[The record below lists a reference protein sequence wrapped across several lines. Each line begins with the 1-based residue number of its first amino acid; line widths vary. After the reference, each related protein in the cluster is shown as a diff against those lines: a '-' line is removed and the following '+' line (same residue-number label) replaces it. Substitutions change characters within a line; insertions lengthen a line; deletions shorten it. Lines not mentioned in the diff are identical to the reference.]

1 MLTQKMDTTRKNIL
15 INSFKAG
22 ACHVGSSLSCVEIL
36 KAIYAVKGD
45 GYFIF
50 SKASGACALYQVLA
64 EQGIIKEEEVADYLK
79 KYPLASK
86 EVPGVIHSV
95 GSIGHG
101 LNVAVGMAYA
111 DRTKKVYCLI
121 SDGELNEGSTWEAIL
136 FAGHHRLGNLYV
148 FVDSN
153 GLQACG
159 KTSDIMNLSN
169 ALAALEDLNLATD
182 IVNCGHCVE
191 DIIHSIKTTATYGE
205 PLMIEV
211 MTTKGKGVPE
221 IEDDYTWHYKNI
233 TEAQLKQWI

>member
-36 KAIYAVKGD
+36 KAIYAIKGD

-50 SKASGACALYQVLA
+50 SKASGACALYQILA

-101 LNVAVGMAYA
+101 LNVAVGLAFA

-136 FAGHHRLGNLYV
+136 FAGHHQLSNLIV
-148 FVDSN
+148 VVDFN

-159 KTSDIMNLSN
+159 HTSEI
-169 ALAALEDLNLATD
+169 LNLWPLDSRFRPFHLDVQEFYA
-182 IVNCGHCVE
+182 GH
-191 DIIHSIKTTATYGE
+191 DQKY
-205 PLMIEV
+205 IEV
-211 MTTKGKGVPE
+211 LLKEGQLAPRVLIPHTIKGKGVPE

-233 TEAQLKQWI
+233 TEEQLKQWI

>member
-1 MLTQKMDTTRKNIL
+1 MDTTRKNIL

-36 KAIYAVKGD
+36 KAIYAIKGD

-101 LNVAVGMAYA
+101 LNVAVGLAFA

-121 SDGELNEGSTWEAIL
+121 SDGELNEGSTWEALL
-136 FAGHHRLGNLYV
+136 FAGHHKLNNLRV
-148 FVDSN
+148 VVDYN
-153 GLQACG
+153 RLQACG
-159 KTSDIMNLSN
+159 ITDDIINLDPLRRRIDIFDWCTTELN
-169 ALAALEDLNLATD
+169 GHDLEDLKFDLGLKVLLPLF
-182 IVNCGHCVE
+182 IVANTV
-191 DIIHSIKTTATYGE
+191 
-205 PLMIEV
+205 
-211 MTTKGKGVPE
+211 KGNGVPE
-221 IEDDYTWHYKNI
+221 MEDDYTWHYKNI
-233 TEAQLKQWI
+233 SDSFLKEILSRDE